1 MRHHA
6 RTVQAQGSI
15 VMDDSS
21 QKPPK
26 PITEQPDLSI
36 LNLDADPGLEE
47 LAIDDTWSILIA
59 GGGGSTGGS
68 GSK

>member
-1 MRHHA
+1 
-6 RTVQAQGSI
+6 
-15 VMDDSS
+15 MDDSS